1 MKSTLDLL
9 NELRTMA
16 KRLSSTKDDAGEDRT
31 HMAVGLAT
39 EACEVLGIEKK
50 HRYQE
55 HGPLWAESRI
65 PAEVGDTLFYLLG
78 YLDAVDLDIRDCI
91 VAVLAKLRYRYP
103 TGEFRPEDTLYR
115 DKDGEQAAV
124 MGAIARDREERV

>member
-16 KRLSSTKDDAGEDRT
+16 NGLSSTKDDAEENRL

-39 EACEVLGIEKK
+39 EAGEVLDIEKK
-50 HRYQE
+50 YRYQG
-55 HGPLWAESRI
+55 HGPMWAGDRI

-78 YLDAVDLDIRDCI
+78 YLDAVDLDIRDCL

-103 TGEFRPEDTLYR
+103 TDEFRPEDTLYR
-115 DKDGEQAAV
+115 DKDGERAAV
-124 MGAIARDREERV
+124 RGAITRDREERV